1 MKLLSF
7 FSKKQLPVTLQTE
20 ATECGLACLC
30 MIANYYGY
38 SVDLSTMR
46 MKFST
51 SLKGISLNSLID
63 ISAQINLG
71 VRALRVDLESLSKV
85 NTPAILHW
93 DLNHFVVLKKVSRNK
108 FHIHDPA
115 HGSRVI
121 SLKEAS
127 EHFTGVVL
135 ECTPTAEF
143 EKQSVPKNTLRF
155 TQMWKQIVGLKRAL
169 IQLFILSI
177 IIQLIALI
185 MPFYMQLVV
194 DEVIVKYDKSLL
206 LILTVGFLGLSLI
219 HKFNKCLNKLAI
231 I

>member
-127 EHFTGVVL
+127 EHLGVVL
-135 ECTPTAEF
+135 ECTPAEF
-143 EKQSVPKNTLRF
+143 EKQSVPKYASLYSNVEANSGAEASTDSTIYFIHHHPINCTDHAFLHA
-155 TQMWKQIVGLKRAL
+155 VG
-169 IQLFILSI
+169 
-177 IIQLIALI
+177 
-185 MPFYMQLVV
+185 
-194 DEVIVKYDKSLL
+194 
-206 LILTVGFLGLSLI
+206 GG
-219 HKFNKCLNKLAI
+219 
-231 I
+231 